1 MRAHIA
7 GKIKIKPNWT
17 FKKFL
22 RNIGR
27 RTFAAVIRVTS
38 MHKPPAPDTSAAG
51 KPPMTWEYFR
61 QNGISVVS
69 WAKEHGYSPWL
80 VYSILKGDRKCV
92 RGKSAQ
98 IAKELGLK

>member
-1 MRAHIA
+1 
-7 GKIKIKPNWT
+7 
-17 FKKFL
+17 
-22 RNIGR
+22 
-27 RTFAAVIRVTS
+27 
-38 MHKPPAPDTSAAG
+38 MHQPSLSETAAAG

-61 QNGISVVS
+61 KNGISVVS

-80 VYSILKGDRKCV
+80 VYTILKGGRKCL